1 MVVRP
6 RPWIHLI
13 IVIITDVGYQTA
25 PKSKNG
31 GQTQTGYDYSNT
43 GIIQPLIELAT
54 QGKN

>member
-1 MVVRP
+1 MVARP

-13 IVIITDVGYQTA
+13 IVNIVGVGYQTA
-25 PKSKNG
+25 PKSKIG
-31 GQTQTGYDYSNT
+31 GQPQTGYDYSNT

>member
-1 MVVRP
+1 MWSDP
-6 RPWIHLI
+6 DWIHLI
-13 IVIITDVGYQTA
+13 IVIIVGVGYKTA
-25 PKSKNG
+25 PKSKIG